1 MILKG
6 RVFIIQQSTKKS
18 TETRHWYQLC
28 CDSSGNDR
36 TLEQD
41 GVEAIQVVIGI

>member
-1 MILKG
+1 MMLKA
-6 RVFIIQQSTKKS
+6 RVLIIQLSTRS

-36 TLEQD
+36 MLEQD
-41 GVEAIQVVIGI
+41 GVEANQVVIVK